1 MSTVTSSTASTSTS
15 TAIQDA
21 AQSIISGSTKSNT
34 DVNALVSALVNAK
47 VAGKKAI
54 LAGRAT
60 RDNDQLTAIGTLKS
74 VLSLMQSA
82 LTPLANGTAFSTFTA
97 TASGKG
103 LTATAGKG
111 AVAGSYA
118 IDVQSIAAS
127 QAITSGAFTSKAA
140 LGSGSLT
147 LSVGGKSTTITIER
161 GKSTL
166 ADIASAINSA
176 AGNPGVSATVVNG
189 VDGAHL
195 MLHANATGLANGIN
209 IQVESGDAELK
220 KLSVKSSIST
230 TTPATTVVDD
240 SGNWKQSVAGQ
251 DAHLSIAGMEIA
263 SPSNIVTSAIDG
275 LTLNLSAEAVSSSPQ
290 TLTIAQ
296 DVADQKTAIGA
307 FVTAYNNFV
316 TSTASFTG
324 FDKSKK
330 AGSQGGVLLG
340 DATMNAIR
348 NTLSGAMSGGLK
360 EGNGAA
366 NLAGIGIT
374 FQKDGTLKID
384 DLKLTNALTNDST
397 GVAALFNSK
406 TGLAAS
412 LNTSLTSFLKTGG
425 TLDVHSN
432 ALSTDL
438 KAVADQQT
446 QLTDYTDKLTKGYN
460 AQFTAL
466 NRLMTQMSQNGD
478 YLTALFGGKN
488 SAGALATNK

>member
-1 MSTVTSSTASTSTS
+1 MSTVTSSTASSTTTS
-15 TAIQDA
+15 IQDA
-21 AQSIISGSTKSNT
+21 AQSIISGATKSNT

-47 VAGKKAI
+47 VAGKKAA
-54 LAGRAT
+54 LTGRAT

-82 LTPLANGTAFSTFTA
+82 LAPLANGTAFSTFTA

-103 LTATAGKG
+103 ITASAGKG

-118 IDVQSIAAS
+118 IDVQNIATS
-127 QAITSGAFTSKAA
+127 QSITSGAFTGKAA

-147 LSVGGKSTTITIER
+147 LSLGGKSTTLSIES

-166 ADIASAINSA
+166 SDIASAINSA

-195 MLHANATGLANGIN
+195 LLHANSTGLANGIN
-209 IQVESGDAELK
+209 VQVTSGSAELN

-251 DAHLSIAGMEIA
+251 DAHLSISGMQVA

-275 LTLNLSAEAVSSSPQ
+275 LTLNLSADAVSSSPQ

-296 DVADQKTAIGA
+296 DVTDQKTAIGA

-316 TSTASFTG
+316 TTAASFTG
-324 FDKSKK
+324 FDKTKK

-360 EGNGAA
+360 EGAGAA

-374 FQKDGTLKID
+374 FQKDGTLKTD
-384 DLKLTNALTNDST
+384 DLTLTNALTNNST

-425 TLDVHSN
+425 TLDTHSN
-432 ALSTDL
+432 ALTTDIKSL
-438 KAVADQQT
+438 TDQQT

-466 NRLMTQMSQNGD
+466 NRIMTQMANNGD

-488 SAGALATNK
+488 SAGALASNK

>member
-1 MSTVTSSTASTSTS
+1 MSTVTSSTASSTTTS
-15 TAIQDA
+15 IQDA
-21 AQSIISGSTKSNT
+21 AQSIISGATKSNT

-47 VAGKKAI
+47 VAGKKAA

-60 RDNDQLTAIGTLKS
+60 HENDQLTAIGTLKS

-82 LTPLANGTAFSTFTA
+82 LTPLANGSAFSTFTA

-103 LTATAGKG
+103 ITASAGKG

-118 IDVQSIAAS
+118 IDVQNIATS
-127 QAITSGAFTSKAA
+127 QSITSGAFAGKAA

-147 LSVGGKSTTITIER
+147 LSLGGKSTTLSIES

-166 ADIASAINSA
+166 SDIASAINSA

-195 MLHANATGLANGIN
+195 LLHANSTGLANGIN
-209 IQVESGDAELK
+209 IQVQSGSAELN
-220 KLSVKSSIST
+220 KLSVKSSLST

-251 DAHLSIAGMEIA
+251 DAHLSISGMAVA

-275 LTLNLSAEAVSSSPQ
+275 LTLNLSADAVSSSPQ

-296 DVADQKTAIGA
+296 DVTDQKTAIGA

-316 TSTASFTG
+316 TTAASFTG
-324 FDKSKK
+324 FDKTKK

-360 EGNGAA
+360 EAAGAA

-374 FQKDGTLKID
+374 FQKDGTLKTD
-384 DLKLTNALTNDST
+384 DLTLTNALTNNSA

-425 TLDVHSN
+425 TLDTHSN
-432 ALSTDL
+432 ALTTDL
-438 KAVADQQT
+438 KSLTDQQT

-466 NRLMTQMSQNGD
+466 NRIMTQMANNGD

-488 SAGALATNK
+488 SAGALASNK

>member
-1 MSTVTSSTASTSTS
+1 M
-15 TAIQDA
+15 
-21 AQSIISGSTKSNT
+21 
-34 DVNALVSALVNAK
+34 
-47 VAGKKAI
+47 
-54 LAGRAT
+54 
-60 RDNDQLTAIGTLKS
+60 
-74 VLSLMQSA
+74 
-82 LTPLANGTAFSTFTA
+82 
-97 TASGKG
+97 
-103 LTATAGKG
+103 
-111 AVAGSYA
+111 
-118 IDVQSIAAS
+118 
-127 QAITSGAFTSKAA
+127 
-140 LGSGSLT
+140 
-147 LSVGGKSTTITIER
+147 
-161 GKSTL
+161 
-166 ADIASAINSA
+166 
-176 AGNPGVSATVVNG
+176 
-189 VDGAHL
+189 DGAHL
-195 MLHANATGLANGIN
+195 LLHANSTGLANGIN
-209 IQVESGDAELK
+209 VQVTSSSAELN

-251 DAHLSIAGMEIA
+251 DAHLSISGMQVA

-275 LTLNLSAEAVSSSPQ
+275 LTLNLSADAVSSSPQ

-296 DVADQKTAIGA
+296 DVTDQKTAIGA

-316 TSTASFTG
+316 TTAASFTG
-324 FDKSKK
+324 FDKTKK

-360 EGNGAA
+360 EGAGAA

-374 FQKDGTLKID
+374 FQKDGTLKTD
-384 DLKLTNALTNDST
+384 DLTLTNALTNNST

-425 TLDVHSN
+425 TLDTHSN
-432 ALSTDL
+432 ALTTDIKSL
-438 KAVADQQT
+438 TDQQT

-466 NRLMTQMSQNGD
+466 NRIMTQMANNGD

-488 SAGALATNK
+488 SAGALASNK

>member
-1 MSTVTSSTASTSTS
+1 MSTVTSSTASSSTTS
-15 TAIQDA
+15 IQDA
-21 AQSIISGSTKSNT
+21 AQSIISGATKSNT

-47 VAGKKAI
+47 VAGKKAA

-60 RDNDQLTAIGTLKS
+60 HENDQLTAIGTLKS

-82 LTPLANGTAFSTFTA
+82 LTPLANGSAFSTFTA

-103 LTATAGKG
+103 ITASAGKG

-118 IDVQSIAAS
+118 IDVQNIATS
-127 QAITSGAFTSKAA
+127 QSITSGAFAGKAA

-147 LSVGGKSTTITIER
+147 LSLGGKSTTLSIES

-166 ADIASAINSA
+166 SDIASAINSA

-195 MLHANATGLANGIN
+195 LLHANSTGLANGIN
-209 IQVESGDAELK
+209 IQVQSGSAELN
-220 KLSVKSSIST
+220 KLSVKSSLST

-251 DAHLSIAGMEIA
+251 DAHLSISGMAVA

-275 LTLNLSAEAVSSSPQ
+275 LTLNLSADAVSSSPQ

-296 DVADQKTAIGA
+296 DVTDQKTAIGA

-316 TSTASFTG
+316 TTAASFTG
-324 FDKSKK
+324 FDKTKK

-360 EGNGAA
+360 EAAGAA

-374 FQKDGTLKID
+374 FQKDGTLKTD
-384 DLKLTNALTNDST
+384 DLTLTNALTNNSA

-425 TLDVHSN
+425 TLDTHSN
-432 ALSTDL
+432 ALTTDL
-438 KAVADQQT
+438 KSLTDQQT

-466 NRLMTQMSQNGD
+466 NRIMTQMANNGD

-488 SAGALATNK
+488 SAGALASNK

>member
-1 MSTVTSSTASTSTS
+1 
-15 TAIQDA
+15 
-21 AQSIISGSTKSNT
+21 
-34 DVNALVSALVNAK
+34 
-47 VAGKKAI
+47 
-54 LAGRAT
+54 
-60 RDNDQLTAIGTLKS
+60 
-74 VLSLMQSA
+74 MQSA
-82 LTPLANGTAFSTFTA
+82 LAPLADGTAFSTFTA
-97 TASGKG
+97 SASGKG
-103 LTATAGKG
+103 LTASAGKG

-118 IDVQSIAAS
+118 IDVHSIATS
-127 QAITSGAFTSKAA
+127 QSITSGAFTSKAA
-140 LGSGSLT
+140 LGAGSLT
-147 LSVGGKSTTITIER
+147 LSLGGKSTTITIQS

-195 MLHANATGLANGIN
+195 MLHANTTGLANGIN
-209 IQVESGDAELK
+209 VQVKSGDAEFN

-251 DAHLSIAGMEIA
+251 DAHLSISGMEVS

-275 LTLNLSAEAVSSSPQ
+275 LTLNLTADAVSSSPQ

-296 DVADQKTAIGA
+296 DVTDQKTAIGA

-316 TSTASFTG
+316 TTAASFTG
-324 FDKSKK
+324 FDATKK
-330 AGSQGGVLLG
+330 HGSQGGALLG

-360 EGNGAA
+360 ESSGAA
-366 NLAGIGIT
+366 TLAGIGIT
-374 FQKDGTLKID
+374 FRKDGTLKTD
-384 DLKLTNALTNDST
+384 DLALTNALTNNST

-425 TLDVHSN
+425 TLDMHSN
-432 ALSTDL
+432 RLTTDL
-438 KAVADQQT
+438 KSLADQQT
-446 QLTDYTDKLTKGYN
+446 QLNDYTDKLTKGYN
-460 AQFTAL
+460 AQFTAV
-466 NRLMTQMSQNGD
+466 NRLMSQMAKNGD

-488 SAGALATNK
+488 SAGAMASNK